1 MRSMLFLPTLLM
13 LFLPALLMLFN
24 AATFGA
30 QQPPSDE
37 LEAIL
42 LPPGW
47 FMEHQQELGLTDEQK
62 TFIKTEL
69 RQAQGR
75 FMEWQWQLQDEMEK
89 MVELVK
95 QDRVDESQTLAHL
108 DKILNLEREIKRAQ
122 IALLVRIK
130 NRLSPEQQ
138 VKLREIRSKPR
149 GR

>member
-1 MRSMLFLPTLLM
+1 MKWKLLLPTLL
-13 LFLPALLMLFN
+13 LIFN
-24 AATFGA
+24 TGTLGA
-30 QQPPSDE
+30 QDPPSDPLGENLFPPE
-37 LEAIL
+37 LV
-42 LPPGW
+42 
-47 FMEHQQELGLTDEQK
+47 MQHQQALGLTEEQK
-62 TFIKTEL
+62 TLLKTEL
-69 RQAQGR
+69 RQAQAR
-75 FMEWQWQLQDEMEK
+75 FTELQWQLQDEMEK

-95 QDRVDESQTLAHL
+95 QDRVDESQTLAQL

>member
-1 MRSMLFLPTLLM
+1 MRLKILLPTMLL
-13 LFLPALLMLFN
+13 LFN
-24 AATFGA
+24 TATLGA
-30 QQPPSDE
+30 QDPPSDPLGENLFPPE
-37 LEAIL
+37 LV
-42 LPPGW
+42 
-47 FMEHQQELGLTDEQK
+47 MQHQQALGLTDEQK
-62 TFIKTEL
+62 TLLKTEL
-69 RQAQGR
+69 RQAQAR
-75 FMEWQWQLQDEMEK
+75 FTELQWQLQNEMEK

-95 QDRVDESQTLAHL
+95 QDRVDESQTLAQL